1 MTQGDYLDI
10 IITKD
15 LNIQTWLWKIWLSN
29 LGKSLSVML

>member
-1 MTQGDYLDI
+1 MTQGDYLD